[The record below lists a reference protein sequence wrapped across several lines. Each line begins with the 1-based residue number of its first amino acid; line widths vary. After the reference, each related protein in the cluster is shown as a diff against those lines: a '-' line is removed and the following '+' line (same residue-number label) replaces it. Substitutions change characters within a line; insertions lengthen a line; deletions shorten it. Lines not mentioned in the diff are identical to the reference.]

1 MTLGSAAATAYKAF
15 SQDVER
21 LGCAKL
27 HDAELDLLQSAAET
41 RLLGGDI
48 EGETCAALAL
58 LANLEDA
65 GRIEAATSAR
75 LGNGLL
81 AIPLAVEHTQLAA

>member
-1 MTLGSAAATAYKAF
+1 MTLGTAAASAF
-15 SQDVER
+15 KSFAQDVER

-27 HDAELDLLQSAAET
+27 HDGELELLRSAAET

-65 GRIEAATSAR
+65 GRIEEATSAR

-81 AIPLAVEHTQLAA
+81 AIPLAVERAQLAA